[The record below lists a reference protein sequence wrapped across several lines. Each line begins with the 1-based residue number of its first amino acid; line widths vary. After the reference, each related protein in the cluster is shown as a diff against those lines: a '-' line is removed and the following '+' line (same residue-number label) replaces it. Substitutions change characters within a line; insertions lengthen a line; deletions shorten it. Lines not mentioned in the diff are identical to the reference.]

1 MNAGPPSQSVTVSK
15 PQKPPRLR
23 EARFEDYPQVAALVS
38 KFDLQMES
46 REEWM
51 HLWTD
56 NPAYR
61 EIKGKFPMGWV
72 LETADGAI
80 AGYLG
85 NVPLHYEFEGK
96 VLLAATT
103 RAWVV
108 DTPYRSFSTL
118 LLATYFQ
125 QRDVDLFLSTTVN
138 ALSEPV
144 YRTFQGI
151 PAPRGAW
158 DRTLFWI
165 TNHRGFVKSFL
176 INKRSA
182 LAAPLSYPLSLGLF
196 LRDLVKGSRLPDLN
210 TLEVASCSSFDD
222 RFDSFWPALRE
233 KRSKLLLGIR
243 SREALAWHFKF
254 ALQQNRAWIFTIEGT
269 AGDGRAMIA
278 YSIFLRSD
286 HPPIGLT
293 RMRLVDFQ
301 CLDAERSM
309 ELLKVM
315 LHAAS
320 NRCRQESIQMIELVG
335 CTPEVEKALESAS
348 PHRRALSSW
357 LYCYKARDP
366 QLAEKLGNPAVW
378 EPSLFD
384 GDSSL

>member
-1 MNAGPPSQSVTVSK
+1 MSADPQSHSVPSSK
-15 PQKPPRLR
+15 PQKAPRLR
-23 EARFEDYPQVAALVS
+23 EVRFEDYPQVAALVS

-46 REEWM
+46 YEEWT

-61 EIKGKFPMGWV
+61 EVRDKFPMGWV
-72 LETADGAI
+72 LDAEGAI
-80 AGYLG
+80 VGYLG
-85 NVPLHYEFEGK
+85 NVPLNYEFEGK

-125 QRDVDLFLSTTVN
+125 QRNVDLFLSTTVN
-138 ALSEPV
+138 SLSQPA

-165 TNHRGFVKSFL
+165 TNYRGFVESFL
-176 INKRSA
+176 RNKIRT
-182 LAAPLSYPLSLGLF
+182 LAKPLSYPLSIGLF
-196 LRDLVKGSRLPDLN
+196 LGDRVKGSRILGNESRAGVLPC
-210 TLEVASCSSFDD
+210 ASFDD
-222 RFDSFWPALRE
+222 RFESFWAALRQ
-233 KRSKLLLGIR
+233 KKSNLLLGVR
-243 SREALAWHFKF
+243 SREVLCWHFKF
-254 ALQQNRAWIFTIEGT
+254 ALQQDRAWIYTVQ
-269 AGDGRAMIA
+269 GRTGLTA
-278 YSIFLRSD
+278 YSVFLRSD
-286 HPPIGLT
+286 YPPIGLT

-301 CLDAERSM
+301 CLDPERAM
-309 ELLKVM
+309 QLLTAM
-315 LHAAS
+315 LHAAM
-320 NRCRQESIQMIELVG
+320 NRCRKESIQMLELVG
-335 CTPEVEKALESAS
+335 FTPEMEEALERSS
-348 PHRRALSSW
+348 PHRRSLSSW
-357 LYCYKARDP
+357 LYCYKAANP
-366 QLAEKLGNPAVW
+366 QLAENLQDTVVW

>member
-1 MNAGPPSQSVTVSK
+1 MNAGPQSHSPAVSK

-23 EARFEDYPQVAALVS
+23 EVRFEDYPQVAALVS

-46 REEWM
+46 YEDWA

-72 LETADGAI
+72 LENPEGAI

-96 VLLAATT
+96 LLLAATT

-108 DTPYRSFSTL
+108 DTPYRSFSTF

-125 QRDVDLFLSTTVN
+125 QRNVDLFLSTTVN
-138 ALSEPV
+138 SLSEAA

-165 TNHRGFVKSFL
+165 TNYRSFVESFL
-176 INKRSA
+176 HNKGRA

-196 LRDLVKGSRLPDLN
+196 LRDQLKGSRLPGANAAKVLPC
-210 TLEVASCSSFDD
+210 TAFDD
-222 RFDSFWPALRE
+222 RFDSFWATLRQ
-233 KRSKLLLGIR
+233 KKSKLLLGVR
-243 SREALAWHFKF
+243 SRDTLAWHFKF
-254 ALQQNRAWIFTIEGT
+254 ALQQNRVWIFTIEDSTGLT
-269 AGDGRAMIA
+269 A

-301 CLDAERSM
+301 CLNAERSM
-309 ELLKVM
+309 ELLTAM
-315 LHAAS
+315 LHAAA
-320 NRCRQESIQMIELVG
+320 NRCRQESIQMLELVG
-335 CTPEVEKALESAS
+335 FTPEVEKALESAS

-357 LYCYKARDP
+357 LYCYKTSNP
-366 QLAEKLGNPAVW
+366 QLDERLKNPAFW

>member
-1 MNAGPPSQSVTVSK
+1 MNAGPQSHSVIVTK
-15 PQKPPRLR
+15 PQKPPKLR
-23 EARFEDYPQVAALVS
+23 EVRFEDYVQVAALVS

-46 REEWM
+46 YEDWI
-51 HLWTD
+51 HLWTE

-61 EIKGKFPMGWV
+61 EIKNTFPMGWV
-72 LETADGAI
+72 LETAEGAI

-85 NVPLHYEFEGK
+85 NVPLHYELEGQL
-96 VLLAATT
+96 LLAATT

-125 QRDVDLFLSTTVN
+125 QRNVDLFLSTTVN
-138 ALSEPV
+138 SLSEPA

-165 TNHRGFVKSFL
+165 TNYRGFLESFL
-176 INKRSA
+176 HNKGRA
-182 LAAPLSYPLSLGLF
+182 LASPLSYPLSLGLF
-196 LRDLVKGSRLPDLN
+196 LRDQIKGSRLRADANGAKVLPC
-210 TLEVASCSSFDD
+210 TSFDD
-222 RFDSFWPALRE
+222 RFDSFWATLRQ
-233 KRSKLLLGIR
+233 KKSNLLLGVR
-243 SREALAWHFKF
+243 SRDTLAWHFKF
-254 ALQQNRAWIFTIEGT
+254 ALQQNRAWIFTIEGSSL
-269 AGDGRAMIA
+269 IA
-278 YSIFLRSD
+278 YTIFLRSD

-301 CLDAERSM
+301 CIEPERSM
-309 ELLKVM
+309 ELLTAM
-315 LHAAS
+315 LHKAAS
-320 NRCRQESIQMIELVG
+320 RCQQESIQMLELVG
-335 CTPEVEKALESAS
+335 FTPELEKALKPAS
-348 PHRRALSSW
+348 PHQRSLSSW
-357 LYCYKARDP
+357 LYCYKASNP
-366 QLAEKLGNPAVW
+366 QLAEKLKDPAVW

>member
-1 MNAGPPSQSVTVSK
+1 MNAGPQSHSPAVPK

-23 EARFEDYPQVAALVS
+23 EVRFEDYPRVAALVS
-38 KFDLQMES
+38 KFDLHMES
-46 REEWM
+46 YEDWR

-61 EIKGKFPMGWV
+61 EIKDKFPMGWV
-72 LETADGAI
+72 LENAEGTI

-85 NVPLHYEFEGK
+85 NVPLHYEFEGNT
-96 VLLAATT
+96 LLAATT

-125 QRDVDLFLSTTVN
+125 QRNVDLFLSTTVN
-138 ALSEPV
+138 SLSEAA

-151 PAPRGAW
+151 AAPRGAW

-165 TNHRGFVKSFL
+165 TNYRAFVESFL
-176 INKRSA
+176 RNKRRA

-196 LRDLVKGSRLPDLN
+196 LRDQLKGSRLPEADN
-210 TLEVASCSSFDD
+210 TARAVPCAAFDE
-222 RFDSFWPALRE
+222 RFDSFWTTLRQ
-233 KRSKLLLGIR
+233 KKSNLLLGVR
-243 SREALAWHFKF
+243 SRDALAWHFKF
-254 ALQQNRAWIFTIEGT
+254 ALQQNRAWIFIMEDDTGLT
-269 AGDGRAMIA
+269 A

-301 CLDAERSM
+301 CLNAERSM
-309 ELLKVM
+309 EFLKAM
-315 LHAAS
+315 LHAAA
-320 NRCRQESIQMIELVG
+320 NRCGQESIQMLELVG
-335 CTPEVEKALESAS
+335 FTSEAEKALESTS
-348 PHRRALSSW
+348 PHQRALSSW
-357 LYCYKARDP
+357 LYCYKAGNP
-366 QLAEKLGNPAVW
+366 QLAEKLQNPSVW

>member
-1 MNAGPPSQSVTVSK
+1 MNSGPQSYSVASSK
-15 PQKPPRLR
+15 PQRPPKLR
-23 EARFEDYPQVAALVS
+23 EVRFEDYSQVAALVS

-46 REEWM
+46 YEDWR

-61 EIKGKFPMGWV
+61 EIKDKFPMGWV
-72 LETADGAI
+72 LENGEGSI

-96 VLLAATT
+96 RLLAATT

-125 QRDVDLFLSTTVN
+125 QRNVDIFLSTTVN
-138 ALSEPV
+138 SLSEPV

-165 TNHRGFVKSFL
+165 TNYRGFVESFL
-176 INKRSA
+176 RNKRRA

-196 LRDLVKGSRLPDLN
+196 LRDQIKGSRLPGGAN
-210 TLEVASCSSFDD
+210 TARVVPCASFDD
-222 RFDSFWPALRE
+222 RFESFWAALRQ
-233 KRSKLLLGIR
+233 KKSNLLLAVR
-243 SREALAWHFKF
+243 SRDTLTWHFKF
-254 ALQQNRAWIFTIEGT
+254 ALQQNRTWIFTMEDS
-269 AGDGRAMIA
+269 AGLTA

-301 CLDAERSM
+301 CLDAGRSM
-309 ELLKVM
+309 ELLTAM
-315 LHAAS
+315 LHAAA
-320 NRCRQESIQMIELVG
+320 NRCRQESIQMLELVG
-335 CTPEVEKALESAS
+335 FTSEVEEVLKSAS
-348 PHRRALSSW
+348 PHRRSLSSW
-357 LYCYKARDP
+357 LYCYKTSNP
-366 QLAEKLGNPAVW
+366 QLAEKLKNPAVW